1 MFHDATVP
9 PDDFIANCKLSLA
22 ELIEAAGQPLH
33 EIWLELEPKVGTC
46 RLQGLQSLGED
57 DIDPTVAGEAAHQDR
72 AAVGHQG

>member
-46 RLQGLQSLGED
+46 RGSS
-57 DIDPTVAGEAAHQDR
+57 H
-72 AAVGHQG
+72 

>member
-46 RLQGLQSLGED
+46 RLQGRGSS
-57 DIDPTVAGEAAHQDR
+57 H
-72 AAVGHQG
+72 

>member
-46 RLQGLQSLGED
+46 RAPVTSHQD

>member
-46 RLQGLQSLGED
+46 RGSSHWDG
-57 DIDPTVAGEAAHQDR
+57 IDPTVAGEAAHQDR

>member
-46 RLQGLQSLGED
+46 RGCS
-57 DIDPTVAGEAAHQDR
+57 H
-72 AAVGHQG
+72 